1 MEDRLVSDQSSSYK
15 GSGGEHR
22 SAPLSAYTPKFY
34 DLFPY
39 YLSIGMTYE
48 QYWEQDCQLV
58 KYYRKAAQ
66 IRQDLRNQ
74 DAWLQG
80 AYFYEALIDA
90 APVLRAFAKKG
101 TKPVPYRESPYELFN
116 RQDKKQQ
123 KQLQEKHDDRA
134 KAYMEAFMVSV
145 NKKFQEKGGDVNGG
159 QCGNAGS

>member
-1 MEDRLVSDQSSSYK
+1 
-15 GSGGEHR
+15 
-22 SAPLSAYTPKFY
+22 
-34 DLFPY
+34 
-39 YLSIGMTYE
+39 MTYE
-48 QYWEQDCQLV
+48 QFWEQDCELV

-101 TKPVPYRESPYELFN
+101 TKPTPYRESPYELFS

-123 KQLQEKHDDRA
+123 KQLQEKHDDQA
-134 KAYMEAFMVSV
+134 KAYMEACMVSGY
-145 NKKFQEKGGDVNGG
+145 KKFQEKGGGVSG
-159 QCGNAGS
+159 

>member
-1 MEDRLVSDQSSSYK
+1 
-15 GSGGEHR
+15 
-22 SAPLSAYTPKFY
+22 
-34 DLFPY
+34 
-39 YLSIGMTYE
+39 MTYE
-48 QYWEQDCQLV
+48 QFWEQDCELV

-101 TKPVPYRESPYELFN
+101 TKPTPYRESP
-116 RQDKKQQ
+116 
-123 KQLQEKHDDRA
+123 HDDQA

-145 NKKFQEKGGDVNGG
+145 NKKFQEKGGGVSG
-159 QCGNAGS
+159 

>member
-1 MEDRLVSDQSSSYK
+1 
-15 GSGGEHR
+15 
-22 SAPLSAYTPKFY
+22 
-34 DLFPY
+34 
-39 YLSIGMTYE
+39 MTYE
-48 QYWEQDCQLV
+48 QFWEQDCELV

-101 TKPVPYRESPYELFN
+101 TKPTPFDIDEL
-116 RQDKKQQ
+116 RVKLQDKKQQ
-123 KQLQEKHDDRA
+123 KQLQEKHDDQA

-145 NKKFQEKGGDVNGG
+145 NKKFQEKGGGVSG
-159 QCGNAGS
+159 

>member
-1 MEDRLVSDQSSSYK
+1 
-15 GSGGEHR
+15 
-22 SAPLSAYTPKFY
+22 
-34 DLFPY
+34 
-39 YLSIGMTYE
+39 MTYE
-48 QYWEQDCQLV
+48 QFWEQDCELV

-80 AYFYEALIDA
+80 AYFYETLIDA

-101 TKPVPYRESPYELFN
+101 TKPTPYRESPYELFS

-123 KQLQEKHDDRA
+123 KQLQEKHDDQA

-145 NKKFQEKGGDVNGG
+145 NKKFQEKGGGVSG
-159 QCGNAGS
+159 